1 MTETRRPDARAGSGP
16 RRPASRVWWLVFV
29 AILAALGML
38 WGWMSQRPPEAY
50 TPGTVLAPAP
60 TASPTPS
67 IPEIARQEVWTSDT
81 EPSGQYLTNTITLEP
96 ALEAPAVVAYRLQV
110 EDTTELDAD
119 EVAREVQAVFDDE
132 RGWAGYGKRTFRLV
146 TGADAELTIYVA
158 SPDTTNELCKPADV
172 ESKWNCR
179 VGDRVVLNSDR
190 WKYMTP
196 TYDDLGDYRA
206 YLVNHEVGHFLGQG
220 HVGCP
225 REGAVAPVMM
235 QQSIDLG
242 GCVRNAWPRSAD

>member
-1 MTETRRPDARAGSGP
+1 MTETPRADAPQADTHRRAT
-16 RRPASRVWWLVFV
+16 SRMWWLAFV
-29 AILAALGML
+29 AILAVLGML

-50 TPGTVLAPAP
+50 TPAAP
-60 TASPTPS
+60 TASPTPT

-81 EPSGQYLTNTITLEP
+81 KASGVYLSNTITLEP
-96 ALEAPAVVAYRLQV
+96 AVAAPDVVPYVVQV
-110 EDTTELDAD
+110 EDTTGLDAD
-119 EVAREVQAVFDDE
+119 NVAREVQATFDDE
-132 RGWAGYGKRTFRLV
+132 RGWVGYGKRTFRLV
-146 TGADAELTIYVA
+146 SETAEAKLTIYVT
-158 SPDTTNELCKPADV
+158 SPDTTNELCRPADV

-196 TYDDLGDYRA
+196 TYDDLGAYRA
-206 YLVNHEVGHFLGQG
+206 YLVNHEVGHFLGLG

-225 REGAVAPVMM
+225 KAGGPAPVMM

-242 GCVRNAWPRSAD
+242 GCTPNAWPRDAD